1 MGWILSRAKA
11 KRNAKA
17 PSILINAETP
27 ISLRVAIEEKFRT
40 QKDQPESIQGESKGL
55 GEERKKRPMLK
66 KELKQ
71 DINERKE

>member
-40 QKDQPESIQGESKGL
+40 QDQPESIQGESRGL